1 MKLRRSLLFVPG
13 SNPAM
18 VSNAFIF
25 QPDTVMFDLEDSV
38 ALNQKESARVLV
50 HHALQHFTY
59 KNVECA
65 VRVNP
70 LESKFGLL
78 DLEAVIR
85 GGADIIRLPKTDT
98 MLDIEAMVKEIER
111 IEKEIKSEKKTKL
124 IAAIESAK
132 GVVNAVRIAGSSDRL
147 IGIALGAE
155 DYVRDLHTE
164 RTKAGT
170 ELEAARSQILL
181 AARAAEIQAY
191 DSVFSD
197 VTDMEGLVKETKYIK
212 SLGFD
217 GKSLISPNQI
227 FYVHDVYE
235 PTKEEIDW
243 AIDVIDVAKD
253 AQKRGLGAVSLK
265 GRMIDAPIILRAE
278 RTLKL
283 AKASGVLGEEI

>member
-25 QPDTVMFDLEDSV
+25 KPDTVMFDLEDSV
-38 ALNQKESARVLV
+38 ALNQKKSARILV

-59 KNVECA
+59 QDVECA

-70 LESKFGLL
+70 LDSEYGLL
-78 DLEAVIR
+78 DVEAVVR

-98 MLDIEAMVKEIER
+98 MNDIEDMVREIER
-111 IEKEIKSEKKTKL
+111 IEKEIGRTKKTKL

-155 DYVRDLHTE
+155 DFVRDLHTE
-164 RTKAGT
+164 RTKAGR

-181 AARAAEIQAY
+181 AARAADIQAY

-197 VTDMEGLVKETKYIK
+197 VSDMDGLVAETKYIK
-212 SLGFD
+212 TLGFD

-227 FYVHDVYE
+227 FYVHKVYE
-235 PTKEEIDW
+235 PTKKEIDW
-243 AIDVIDVAKD
+243 ALDVIDVAED
-253 AQKRGLGAVSLK
+253 AKKRGLGAVSLK
-265 GRMIDAPIILRAE
+265 GRMIDAPIILRAQ
-278 RTLKL
+278 RTIEL
-283 AKASGVLGEEI
+283 AKASGVLGDEI

>member
-25 QPDTVMFDLEDSV
+25 KPDTVMFDLEDSV
-38 ALNQKESARVLV
+38 ALNQKASARILV
-50 HHALQHFTY
+50 HHALKHFTY
-59 KNVECA
+59 KDVECA

-70 LESKFGLL
+70 LDSQYGLL
-78 DLEAVIR
+78 DVEAVVR
-85 GGADIIRLPKTDT
+85 GGADIIRLPKTDSAD
-98 MLDIEAMVKEIER
+98 DIHSMVKEIER
-111 IEKEIKSEKKTKL
+111 IENEIKTSKKTKL

-132 GVVNAVRIAGSSDRL
+132 GVVNAVRIAASSDRL

-164 RTKAGT
+164 RTKAGR

-181 AARAAEIQAY
+181 AARAADIQAY

-197 VTDMEGLVKETKYIK
+197 VSDMDGLVVETKYIK
-212 SLGFD
+212 TLGFD

-227 FYVHDVYE
+227 FYVHKVYE
-235 PTKEEIDW
+235 PTKKEIDW
-243 AIDVIDVAKD
+243 ALDVIDVAED
-253 AQKRGLGAVSLK
+253 AKKRGLGAVSLK
-265 GRMIDAPIILRAE
+265 GRMIDAPIILRAQ
-278 RTLKL
+278 RTIEL
-283 AKASGVLGEEI
+283 AKASGVLGDEI

>member
-25 QPDTVMFDLEDSV
+25 KPDTIMFDLEDSV
-38 ALNQKESARVLV
+38 AINQKESARLLI

-59 KNVECA
+59 KSVECA

-70 LESKFGLL
+70 LDSKYGLL

-98 MLDIEAMVKEIER
+98 IDDVQTMIKEIER
-111 IEKEIKSEKKTKL
+111 IEKEIKHTKKTKL

-132 GVVNAVRIAGSSDRL
+132 GVVNAVRIARCSDRL

-170 ELEAARSQILL
+170 ELVAARSQILL
-181 AARAAEIQAY
+181 AARAADIQAY
-191 DSVFSD
+191 DSIFSD
-197 VTDMEGLVKETKYIK
+197 VLDTDGLIKETKYIK

-227 FYVHDVYE
+227 FYVHKVYE

-243 AIDVIDVAKD
+243 ATDVIEVAKD
-253 AQKRGLGAVSLK
+253 AEQRGLGAVSLK
-265 GRMIDAPIILRAE
+265 GRMIDAPIILRAK
-278 RTLKL
+278 RTIEL
-283 AKASGVLGEEI
+283 AKASGVLGD